1 MKKVVRLFKMIML
14 VVVFVFVLMLAVD
27 FILHIE
33 KYSTTAKYHLMLDLN
48 SGDKEA
54 LEYYKTNYTD
64 KGIYLYDGDIS
75 FDLFADTEDITDS
88 EYQSVYN
95 EYKNSG
101 LTLQQFADSYNK

>member
-14 VVVFVFVLMLAVD
+14 VVVFVFILMLAVD

-64 KGIYLYDGDIS
+64 KGIYLYNGDIS
-75 FDLFADTEDITDS
+75 FNLFVDTEDIMDS

-95 EYKNSG
+95 KYKNSG
-101 LTLQQFADSYNK
+101 LTLQQFADSYNN

>member
-1 MKKVVRLFKMIML
+1 MKKLVRLFKMVAL

-33 KYSTTAKYHLMLDLN
+33 KYSTTARYHLMLDLN
-48 SGDKEA
+48 SGDTDA
-54 LEYYKTNYTD
+54 LAYYKANYTD

-75 FDLFADTEDITDS
+75 FNLFVDTEDITDN